1 MVELKPEKAFNFLK
15 DKTPLL
21 FIIIF
26 ITYGCESSFK
36 NFDTDLI
43 DKQIELQDFGEKSIV
58 RKEEILEN
66 IDE

>member
-1 MVELKPEKAFNFLK
+1 MVELKLEKASNFLK
-15 DKTPLL
+15 DKIPLL

-26 ITYGCESSFK
+26 ITYVCESSFK
-36 NFDTDLI
+36 DFDIDLI